1 MPRAVIPQYQ
11 PNRFQTQPLGVQD
24 VTANTAPAR
33 AVAQLAGNLGA
44 FAEQKLVEHDDT
56 VVREALTAWDQEALQ
71 LRYGP
76 TGIVGKQ
83 GKDYLDAMPDTLKA
97 FDDLDGRVAGAA
109 QNSRQQQMIR
119 DQLAARRQQVNGEL
133 SRIESNERTKY
144 DEAVAFGS
152 IGSHAQV
159 AAMTPDDKE
168 RGARVS
174 VARAEAYALAKRR
187 GLGGAESDAASA
199 FVRDAMTGVHNTVL
213 SGYKARQDYEGAAA
227 YLEANKRDF
236 NPVDYAT
243 AKSQFEKMDTFA
255 RGRSAGDQLFDLWRQ
270 SGETMDV
277 EAGLAKVKDPYLAQQ
292 ASEQFQRRVALYER
306 DKSRQVSNL
315 SNTLQ
320 TKIAKGEQLTPAEMV
335 DAENAGLLDDVQSWQ
350 SKTEAN
356 GGPVFEAYRVMA
368 PDEFQRLK
376 REDIVHLKGVSAD
389 DRIKLL
395 DRYDNGTELASKS
408 HVGAVNEITTLATAQ
423 IMADGKARKG
433 PKKAAMEAQV
443 RTMAAVEVA
452 AWIEQ
457 EKTPPNPAQIKAIV
471 ARITSRGEGEE
482 YFALSDAGQLY
493 AGDRDLYAGA
503 LKALTPPGG
512 KVDPK
517 ADVKPD
523 REWASQIVG
532 NMADGK
538 PALPFRRVPDYFK
551 RAMAEDFITMT
562 PSEIEEAFTAY
573 VRGENLAERYAGKRK
588 GSTGLAGGPR

>member
-1 MPRAVIPQYQ
+1 VPRAVIPQYQ
-11 PNRFQTQPLGVQD
+11 PNRVQTQPLGVQE

-44 FAEQKLVEHDDT
+44 FAEQKLAEHDET
-56 VVREALTAWDQEALQ
+56 VVREALTSWDQEALQ
-71 LRYGP
+71 LKYGP

-83 GKDYLDAMPDTLKA
+83 GKDYLDAMPDTVKA

-133 SRIESNERTKY
+133 SRIETNERTKY
-144 DEAVAFGS
+144 DEAVAFGKVS
-152 IGSHAQV
+152 TDAQV
-159 AAMTPDDKE
+159 AAMSPDENE
-168 RGARVS
+168 RGYRVATARS
-174 VARAEAYALAKRR
+174 ELWGLAKRR
-187 GLGGAESDAASA
+187 GLGGPDSEAATA
-199 FVRDAMTGVHNTVL
+199 FVRDGMTGVHNTVL

-236 NPVDYAT
+236 NPVDYAS
-243 AKSQFEKMDTFA
+243 AKSDFAKMDTFA
-255 RGRSAGDQLFDLWRQ
+255 KGRDAGNQLFDLWVT

-277 EAGLAKVKDPYLAQQ
+277 EAGIAKIKDPVLAQQ
-292 ASEQFQRRVALYER
+292 VSEQYQRRVSIYRR
-306 DKSRQVSNL
+306 DAQNQAVQVKNRL
-315 SNTLQ
+315 E
-320 TKIAKGEQLTPAEMV
+320 AKMARREQLTPEDRL
-335 DAENAGLLDDVQSWQ
+335 DADKYGFTDELVAWESAPI
-350 SKTEAN
+350 AN
-356 GGPVFEAYRVMA
+356 DSPVYQAYRTMD
-368 PDEFQRLK
+368 PREFARLN
-376 REDIVHLKGVSAD
+376 RQDIIDLKVSPD

-395 DRYDNGTELASKS
+395 DRFDKGTELASKS
-408 HVGAVNEITTLATAQ
+408 HVGAVNEIASLATAQ

-452 AWIEQ
+452 AWIEDN
-457 EKTPPNPAQIKAIV
+457 KTPPNPAQIKAIV

>member
-1 MPRAVIPQYQ
+1 VPRAVIPQYQ
-11 PNRFQTQPLGVQD
+11 PNRVQTQPLGVQE
-24 VTANTAPAR
+24 VSANTGPAR

-44 FAEQKLVEHDDT
+44 FAEQKLAEHDET
-56 VVREALTAWDQEALQ
+56 VVREALTSWDQEALQ

-83 GKDYLDAMPDTLKA
+83 GKEYLDAMPDTLKA

-133 SRIESNERTKY
+133 SRIETNERTKY
-144 DEAVAFGS
+144 DEAVAFGKVS
-152 IGSHAQV
+152 TDAQV
-159 AAMTPDDKE
+159 AAMTPDEKE
-168 RGARVS
+168 RGYRVVTARS
-174 VARAEAYALAKRR
+174 ELWGLAKRR
-187 GLGGAESDAASA
+187 GLGGPDSEAATA
-199 FVRDAMTGVHNTVL
+199 FVRDGMTGVHNTVL

-236 NPVDYAT
+236 NPTDYAN
-243 AKSQFEKMDTFA
+243 AKGDFAKLDTFA
-255 RGRSAGDQLFDLWRQ
+255 RGRDAGNQLFDLWVS
-270 SGETMDV
+270 SGETMDI
-277 EAGLAKVKDPYLAQQ
+277 EAGIAKIKDPLLAQQ
-292 ASEQFQRRVALYER
+292 ASEQYQRRVAIHRR
-306 DKSRQVSNL
+306 DSQNQAVQVKNRL
-315 SNTLQ
+315 E
-320 TKIAKGEQLTPAEMV
+320 AKMARREQLTPEDRL
-335 DAENAGLLDDVQSWQ
+335 DADRYGFTDELVAWE
-350 SKTEAN
+350 TAPIAN
-356 GGPVFEAYRVMA
+356 DSPVYQAYRTMD
-368 PDEFQRLK
+368 PREFARLQRQDIIDLK
-376 REDIVHLKGVSAD
+376 VSPD

-395 DRYDNGTELASKS
+395 DRWDNGTELASKS

-452 AWIEQ
+452 AWIEDN
-457 EKTPPNPAQIKAIV
+457 KTPPNPTQIKAIV
-471 ARITSRGEGEE
+471 ARITSRGEGED

-493 AGDRDLYAGA
+493 AGDRELYAGA

-523 REWASQIVG
+523 REWASQIVS

-562 PSEIEEAFTAY
+562 PSEIEQAFTAY

-588 GSTGLAGGPR
+588 GSVGLAGGPR